1 MNKLIVFNSVS
12 LDGFFVD
19 MNGGIEWART
29 STKDE
34 EWDAF
39 VESNARGEGVLLFGR
54 ITYELMKSYWPTP
67 SAMKAFPAVAERMN
81 NLPKIVFSRT
91 LDTAEWKNT
100 KIVKNALGTEIRRMK
115 NESGNGMVI
124 LGSGII
130 VSQLTQERLI
140 DEYQIVVIPTIL
152 GKGRTLFEGLQEN
165 LNLKLIHSRTFNNGN
180 VFLRYVPKL

>member
-19 MNGGIEWART
+19 RNGGMGWAHT
-29 STKDE
+29 SAKDE

-39 VESNARGEGVLLFGR
+39 VESNASGEAILLFGR

-67 SAMKAFPAVAERMN
+67 SAMKAFPVVAERMN

-91 LDTAEWKNT
+91 MDTAAWKNT
-100 KIVKNALGTEIRRMK
+100 KLVKNEMGAEIRRMK
-115 NESGNGMVI
+115 IESGNGMVI
-124 LGSGII
+124 LGSGSI

-152 GKGRTLFEGLQEN
+152 GKGRTLFEGIQEN
-165 LNLKLIHSRTFNNGN
+165 LNLKLIHSRTFINGN
-180 VFLRYVPKL
+180 VFLRYVPTL